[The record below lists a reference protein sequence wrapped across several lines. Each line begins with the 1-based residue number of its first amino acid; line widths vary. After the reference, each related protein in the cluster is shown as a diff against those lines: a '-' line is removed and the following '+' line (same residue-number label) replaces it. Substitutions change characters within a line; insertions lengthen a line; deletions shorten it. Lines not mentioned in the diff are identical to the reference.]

1 MVRPWYYGV
10 GALPFNFST
19 LALTS
24 WTVLTEG
31 PPDAIMLRQMGIP
44 AVSQTVG
51 AGYWNPEW
59 LVNFRNIKTVYIVY
73 DNDLAGNNGSI
84 KTGEI
89 FGDKARIYNMWDF
102 ADGFDITNYFAAGG
116 TKEEFLDIIR
126 NKSKLHFQLQKR
138 TS

>member
-1 MVRPWYYGV
+1 
-10 GALPFNFST
+10 
-19 LALTS
+19 
-24 WTVLTEG
+24 
-31 PPDAIMLRQMGIP
+31 
-44 AVSQTVG
+44 
-51 AGYWNPEW
+51 
-59 LVNFRNIKTVYIVY
+59 VY